1 MRRTPQLL
9 LPLLLSGLLVPG
21 LLVSGLPAGVATAQA
36 QPQNSQ
42 SVKALPADAQP
53 ESGLPQI
60 AQRTNAQ
67 PDSGLPGAVPLDAS
81 QPAACQ
87 PAASQPAASQPAAG
101 QPNNDAQQAIVLRP
115 VVEPGH
121 FEVGVPAGWSRQGP
135 SMGLTDAER
144 GVFPLRMRGPG
155 TLGGIAS
162 EISIAYYAPGNL
174 LHKTAEHYVRLHAA
188 PVFGEAQPGEN
199 YSQQREITLAGR
211 GGLRFERTK
220 LERCGPRS
228 LNPIQT
234 PVYEGFVVLP
244 AKAGFYVL
252 RCRAGLPMRAAVTAL
267 FEAVLASFKPLVD

>member
-87 PAASQPAASQPAAG
+87 PAASQPAA
-101 QPNNDAQQAIVLRP
+101 R
-115 VVEPGH
+115 
-121 FEVGVPAGWSRQGP
+121 RQGP

-155 TLGGIAS
+155 TLEGIAS